1 MRRRLTQ
8 TSAREGRQRERAGRY
23 AYEATSLSD
32 LREFFNAPYPVPSQ
46 DAGSH
51 LAQAIL
57 RIRLMGK
64 QAGIACFTYARE
76 SPMTAVWD
84 AHREGRVLGGLKP
97 PRLDLASE
105 VT

>member
-1 MRRRLTQ
+1 
-8 TSAREGRQRERAGRY
+8 
-23 AYEATSLSD
+23 
-32 LREFFNAPYPVPSQ
+32 
-46 DAGSH
+46 
-51 LAQAIL
+51 
-57 RIRLMGK
+57 MGK